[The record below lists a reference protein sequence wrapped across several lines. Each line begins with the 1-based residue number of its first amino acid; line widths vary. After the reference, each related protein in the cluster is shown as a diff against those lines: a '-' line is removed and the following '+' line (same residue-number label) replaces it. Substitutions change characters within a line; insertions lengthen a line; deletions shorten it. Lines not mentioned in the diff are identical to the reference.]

1 MTIPG
6 VRMRKY
12 LEEGRIGVEGELDS
26 AGLLLLL
33 RTESWGEGGGQE
45 YRAQSGPWLPGPG
58 FAEGAELG
66 REKVKKWSIAFLEE
80 PLFCVLITEQ
90 IW

>member
-33 RTESWGEGGGQE
+33 RTES
-45 YRAQSGPWLPGPG
+45 
-58 FAEGAELG
+58 
-66 REKVKKWSIAFLEE
+66 
-80 PLFCVLITEQ
+80 
-90 IW
+90 